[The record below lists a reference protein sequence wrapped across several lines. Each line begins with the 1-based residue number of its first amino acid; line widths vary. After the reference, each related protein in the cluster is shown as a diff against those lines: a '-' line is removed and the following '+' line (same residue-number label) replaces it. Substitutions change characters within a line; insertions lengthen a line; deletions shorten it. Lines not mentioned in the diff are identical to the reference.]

1 MTSISTSARPASSP
15 PATLPDAT
23 LPTQAAAPAPQQPP
37 QPPSGASATLSNMAR
52 DAHGQHAASPAVAD
66 AAAAAALTRA
76 QKRACEQNKALRESL
91 DPADWAEVIFQISKD
106 KKSTG
111 RRDDIGLGPNAYD
124 ANTDC
129 ITIAPGKSKLVGKKP
144 LPTANVTAVASPQVS
159 RISDTVV
166 HLVNERNRT
175 KLDAAQIS
183 FYEGNQHLDAY
194 VPWWPKDLKVTKD
207 GAISVDIKIDD
218 VIKTA
223 TGRRMMKGS
232 SQSGVTVGTGVDLGA
247 KKWSTYSDEL
257 TTFNRQ
263 LKNSGTAEASAIA
276 LEDDEFD
283 ALLEKIEP
291 YMGLKRGLATEKL
304 RAAETPL
311 RLTKKEADFLDAQ
324 SFDEHMKR
332 TILQYETIIKRMEN
346 AIAFR
351 KLPKQEQTVLFSIC
365 YHHGSLGKQA
375 SKIARAFAEGKPEK
389 ALSIMQEEDDRER
402 AYLQNYVNTRNQ
414 AGHQPRNPAPA
425 NPEQR

>member
-66 AAAAAALTRA
+66 AAAAAALTPA
-76 QKRACEQNKALRESL
+76 QKLACEQNKALRESL

-106 KKSTG
+106 KNSTG

-129 ITIAPGKSKLVGKKP
+129 ITIAPGKSKLVGKP

-166 HLVNERNRT
+166 HLVNERNGT
-175 KLDAAQIS
+175 QLDAAQIS
-183 FYEGNQHLDAY
+183 IYEGNQHLDAY
-194 VPWWPKDLKVTKD
+194 VPWWPKNLKVTKD
-207 GAISVDIKIDD
+207 GAIRVDIIIDD
-218 VIKTA
+218 VIEKA

-247 KKWSTYSDEL
+247 KKWTDYSDEL

-263 LKNSGTAEASAIA
+263 LQNSGTAEASAIA

-291 YMGLKRGLATEKL
+291 YVGLKRGLATEKL

-332 TILQYETIIKRMEN
+332 TIRQYETIIERMEN

-351 KLPKQEQTVLFSIC
+351 NLPMQEQTVLFSIC
-365 YHHGSLGKQA
+365 YHYGSLGNQA
-375 SKIARAFAEGKPEK
+375 SQIARAFAAGMPEV
-389 ALSIMQEEDDRER
+389 ALRIMPDNAREH
-402 AYLQNYVNTRNQ
+402 AYLQNHVNTLNQ
-414 AGHQPRNPAPA
+414 AGHRPRNPAPA

>member
-1 MTSISTSARPASSP
+1 M
-15 PATLPDAT
+15 
-23 LPTQAAAPAPQQPP
+23 
-37 QPPSGASATLSNMAR
+37 
-52 DAHGQHAASPAVAD
+52 
-66 AAAAAALTRA
+66 
-76 QKRACEQNKALRESL
+76 
-91 DPADWAEVIFQISKD
+91 IFQISKD
-106 KKSTG
+106 KNSTG
-111 RRDDIGLGPNAYD
+111 RRDIGLGPNAYD

-129 ITIAPGKSKLVGKKP
+129 ITIAPGKSKLVDKP

-166 HLVNERNRT
+166 HLVNERNGT
-175 KLDAAQIS
+175 QLDAAQIS
-183 FYEGNQHLDAY
+183 IYEGNQHLDAY
-194 VPWWPKDLKVTKD
+194 VPWWPKNLKVTKD
-207 GAISVDIKIDD
+207 GAIRVDIIIDD
-218 VIKTA
+218 VIEKA

-291 YMGLKRGLATEKL
+291 YVGLKRGLATEKL

-332 TILQYETIIKRMEN
+332 TIRQYETIIERMEN
-346 AIAFR
+346 VIAFR
-351 KLPKQEQTVLFSIC
+351 NLPMQEKTVLFSIC
-365 YHHGSLGKQA
+365 YHYGSLGNQA
-375 SKIARAFAEGKPEK
+375 SQIARAFAAGMPEV
-389 ALSIMQEEDDRER
+389 ALRIMPDNAREH
-402 AYLQNYVNTRNQ
+402 AYLQNHVNTLNQ
-414 AGHQPRNPAPA
+414 AGHRPRNPAPAAPA

>member
-1 MTSISTSARPASSP
+1 MTSISTSARPASST

-66 AAAAAALTRA
+66 AAAAAALTPA
-76 QKRACEQNKALRESL
+76 QKLACEQNKALRESL
-91 DPADWAEVIFQISKD
+91 DPADWQEVIFQISKD
-106 KKSTG
+106 KNSTG
-111 RRDDIGLGPNAYD
+111 RRDIGLGPDAYD

-129 ITIAPGKSKLVGKKP
+129 ITIAPDKSKLVDKP

-166 HLVNERNRT
+166 HLVNERNGT
-175 KLDAAQIS
+175 QLDAAQIS
-183 FYEGNQHLDAY
+183 IYEGNQYLDAY
-194 VPWWPKDLKVTKD
+194 VPWWPKNLKVTKD
-207 GAISVDIKIDD
+207 GAIRVDIIIDD
-218 VIKTA
+218 VIEKA

-257 TTFNRQ
+257 TKFNRQ
-263 LKNSGTAEASAIA
+263 LQNSGTAEASAIA

-291 YMGLKRGLATEKL
+291 YMELKRGLATEKL
-304 RAAETPL
+304 REAETPL
-311 RLTKKEADFLDAQ
+311 RLTQKEADFLDAQ

-332 TILQYETIIKRMEN
+332 TIAGYETITQEMEN
-346 AIAFR
+346 AINFR
-351 KLPKQEQTVLFSIC
+351 NLPMQEQTVLFSIC
-365 YHHGSLGKQA
+365 YHYGSLGNQA
-375 SKIARAFAEGKPEK
+375 ARIASAFAAGRPEV
-389 ALSIMQEEDDRER
+389 ALRIMPEDAREH
-402 AYLQNYVNTRNQ
+402 AYLQNYVNTLNQ
-414 AGHQPRNPAPA
+414 AGHRPRNPAPAAPA